1 MSTVRLASCA
11 GKPSQALWVLTVDLL
26 VQDNSAGQDED
37 EVSELLDNMSP
48 TQPWAE
54 PPLNPSLPPDADPI
68 ATGEDS
74 TARHEEAQRV
84 QSVEAYPPLH
94 MAPPHQ
100 MPQDPLEPA
109 FLEPEPAAD
118 YAVAVVQLLTPQE
131 ITDLQAAQQLLQ
143 NPPASSSQ
151 LGQAL
156 GFQPGLGSNA
166 AAKQG
171 VVGQMPHEGLQQMA
185 PAPFQPGPVQPGG
198 LMGQYPPVQQQS
210 GPPAAYPQQQA
221 PGFVGRPSG
230 GQPLLR
236 LPPPLRPAGGPQQ
249 PPIMRHLQVSS
260 RPASHN
266 ICCCHGST

>member
-1 MSTVRLASCA
+1 MSF
-11 GKPSQALWVLTVDLL
+11 
-26 VQDNSAGQDED
+26 QDSSTGQDED
-37 EVSELLDNMSP
+37 EVNELLDNMSP

-54 PPLNPSLPPDADPI
+54 PPLNPPLAPDADPI
-68 ATGEDS
+68 AAGEDS

-94 MAPPHQ
+94 LAPPHQ

-171 VVGQMPHEGLQQMA
+171 VVGQMQHEGMQQMA
-185 PAPFQPGPVQPGG
+185 PAPFQAAPVQQQGV
-198 LMGQYPPVQQQS
+198 MGQYPPMQQP

-249 PPIMRHLQVSS
+249 PPLMRHLQVS
-260 RPASHN
+260 N
-266 ICCCHGST
+266 